1 MNKRHLTLAR
11 RVGGGLLALSAA
23 WVASGAP
30 VIFGS

>member
-1 MNKRHLTLAR
+1 MNKRHLTIAR
-11 RVGGGLLALSAA
+11 RVGVGLLALSAA

>member
-1 MNKRHLTLAR
+1 MNKHLVIAR
-11 RVGGGLLALSAA
+11 RVGLGLLALGAA